1 MKKLKLIALTAIAFV
16 IITSMIF
23 VSCQKQNEFISTSN
37 GNNPTNINKRL
48 TLSEENGVELLSEA
62 NTYQKEIT
70 VYDVTNTYSVKFNV
84 SSNDEKYLT
93 QYLSSQTLTIVVLMS
108 QASDVSNV
116 NVDENPSNISI
127 VQTTNSIQNILL
139 STNLPNDAAGFKLN
153 IRPKTTRYNSSFGS
167 AEGGYQNVME
177 FTTLANGI
185 LTTNNSGATGMVEQ
199 WAKKYSYSSWN
210 LKGVGNVSNGSQYN
224 FCIKNFN
231 RIKVQI
237 NYNNSLNNYNVT
249 FYGSS
254 SC

>member
-127 VQTTNSIQNILL
+127 VQTTNSIQNI
-139 STNLPNDAAGFKLN
+139 F
-153 IRPKTTRYNSSFGS
+153 
-167 AEGGYQNVME
+167 
-177 FTTLANGI
+177 
-185 LTTNNSGATGMVEQ
+185 
-199 WAKKYSYSSWN
+199 
-210 LKGVGNVSNGSQYN
+210 
-224 FCIKNFN
+224 
-231 RIKVQI
+231 
-237 NYNNSLNNYNVT
+237 
-249 FYGSS
+249 
-254 SC
+254 

>member
-1 MKKLKLIALTAIAFV
+1 
-16 IITSMIF
+16 
-23 VSCQKQNEFISTSN
+23 
-37 GNNPTNINKRL
+37 
-48 TLSEENGVELLSEA
+48 
-62 NTYQKEIT
+62 
-70 VYDVTNTYSVKFNV
+70 
-84 SSNDEKYLT
+84 
-93 QYLSSQTLTIVVLMS
+93 
-108 QASDVSNV
+108 
-116 NVDENPSNISI
+116 
-127 VQTTNSIQNILL
+127 
-139 STNLPNDAAGFKLN
+139 
-153 IRPKTTRYNSSFGS
+153 
-167 AEGGYQNVME
+167 ME

-199 WAKKYSYSSWN
+199 WVKKYSYSSWN